1 MFVWIDASEF
11 FSYAEDNTPF
21 VSGQNHEKLITS
33 LQTTLNSMTE
43 WYQQNYFKVNAD
55 KCPFGNKEMA
65 IANDNIK
72 YKF

>member
-1 MFVWIDASEF
+1 MI
-11 FSYAEDNTPF
+11 
-21 VSGQNHEKLITS
+21 
-33 LQTTLNSMTE
+33 E

-55 KCPFGNKEMA
+55 KCPFGNKEVA